1 MKKVLA
7 FVSSVLLLASAAF
20 ADVSVKK
27 LDDGKVEVTFFY
39 ANPRAGEVLVAGD
52 FTNWQD
58 GAEAMEK
65 GEKGFT
71 LVKVVPAGTVMKYK
85 FISDGNWTEDMHEPD
100 KVDDGFGGH
109 NGLVDVDEL
118 VAAASAA
125 NGEAAAST
133 SKKSSVKFQT
143 WSMVGAQNK
152 FDLSTGKMAEDSL
165 GLGVKSYWKF
175 GGNITPHVPVYAE
188 IAVAENDGFSNIYSE
203 KEALE
208 IGAKNEWKKGAAG
221 LADIVIDPIA
231 YANGGA
237 EKTYLGHFKTGF
249 ETPYVNM
256 TSGYK
261 YAKLPPHSNV
271 NWVTVD
277 KEWEA
282 GYLATGGYAEYSMG
296 SAAKEAI
303 SSATNGNVS
312 LEAVVAP
319 NKSADRAGNQYGI
332 YSYVDAT
339 LFGSHYVDLQFNGAF
354 GNTIDT
360 FFTKSMEDDF
370 ILGYRGDL
378 GPVTVKANGLF
389 NLYGSN
395 EITSGF
401 KTYYTPA
408 SSDVGKVNDA
418 PKNYIDNAAG
428 NLNVYYSNDFV
439 DVTVGARFRG
449 AQASMMYV
457 EQGADDHNN
466 ISDQLGSLNRMRAW
480 VDTTVY
486 PVSFLSVG
494 LNPYVEMTMNKDS
507 KASFDDKD
515 NLKVYVKPSFSFD
528 FIDIA
533 FVDAILDGY
542 AELQYNTKDT
552 VTLGSNKANKFGVEE
567 GGVKFNMNLDN
578 DVVPHFDVF
587 YGYDANTA
595 NITLHTLMAEADLPF
610 GIAAQIGGGLRTVL
624 NNEKVALDSNPFG
637 FFIGANK
644 QINQKYKTILY
655 SQFVYNM
662 DPYKSFGDGQEAFNL
677 DKYTLDTAADN
688 YKNAAAVRVALR
700 FEF

>member
-58 GAEAMEK
+58 GAEPMEK

-71 LVKVVPAGTVMKYK
+71 LVKVVPAGTIMKYK
-85 FISDGNWTEDMHEPD
+85 FISDGNWTEDIHEPD

-109 NGLVDVDEL
+109 NGLIDVDEL
-118 VAAASAA
+118 VAASAGSA
-125 NGEAAAST
+125 EGSAP
-133 SKKSSVKFQT
+133 SKKSAVKLQT

-152 FDLSTGKMAEDSL
+152 WSLTDGKMAEDSL
-165 GLGVKSYWKF
+165 GIGVKSYWKF
-175 GGNITPHVPVYAE
+175 SGNITPHVPVYAE

-203 KEALE
+203 EEGKK
-208 IGAKNEWKKGAAG
+208 IGAANAWKNGAKG
-221 LADIVIDPIA
+221 LADIAIDPIA

-237 EKTYLGHFKTGF
+237 EKTYLGHFKTGI
-249 ETPYVNM
+249 ETPYVNFN
-256 TSGYK
+256 TGYK
-261 YAKLPPHSNV
+261 YAKLPPHTNV

-282 GYLATGGYAEYSMG
+282 GYSAVGGYGEYSLG

-303 SSATNGNVS
+303 SSLTNGNVS

-339 LFGSHYVDLQFNGAF
+339 LFGSHYVDFQFNSAF
-354 GNTIDT
+354 GKTIDT
-360 FFTKSMEDDF
+360 FFTKAMEDDF

-389 NLYGSN
+389 NLYGAN
-395 EITSGF
+395 EIAAGY
-401 KTYYTPA
+401 KTLYSPA

-418 PKNYIDNAAG
+418 PKNYLDNAAA

-439 DVTVGARFRG
+439 DVTVGGRFRG

-457 EQGADDHNN
+457 EEGADDHTN

-480 VDTTVY
+480 IDATVY

-494 LNPYVEMTMNKDS
+494 LNPYFEMTLN
-507 KASFDDKD
+507 KASKSSFKDKD
-515 NLKVYVKPSFSFD
+515 NYKIYLKPSFTFD

-533 FVDAILDGY
+533 FIDAILSGY
-542 AELQYNTKDT
+542 TEMSYNTSKDDAVKYGT
-552 VTLGSNKANKFGVEE
+552 SEATQFGVEE
-567 GGVKFNMNLDN
+567 GGLKFEMNLDN

-587 YGYDANTA
+587 YGYDANDA
-595 NITLHTLMAEADLPF
+595 DLTLHTLIAEADLPL
-610 GIAAQIGGGLRTVL
+610 GIAAQIGAGLRTTGT
-624 NNEKVALDSNPFG
+624 KLDSNPFG
-637 FFIGANK
+637 FFLGANK
-644 QINQKYKTILY
+644 QINQKFKTILY

-662 DPYKSFGDGQEAFNL
+662 DPYKAFGDGQDALNL
-677 DKYTLDTAADN
+677 DGLTLDSAANN
-688 YKNAAAVRVALR
+688 YKNAAAVRVAVR
-700 FEF
+700 FDF